1 MFTGTV
7 SPLTSVTMP
16 LTPVVPMSC
25 MAAAVAA
32 LAVPCESA
40 TVTANRML
48 LFALSSA

>member
-32 LAVPCESA
+32 VAVPCESA
-40 TVTANRML
+40 MVIANRML
-48 LFALSSA
+48 LFAFPRA